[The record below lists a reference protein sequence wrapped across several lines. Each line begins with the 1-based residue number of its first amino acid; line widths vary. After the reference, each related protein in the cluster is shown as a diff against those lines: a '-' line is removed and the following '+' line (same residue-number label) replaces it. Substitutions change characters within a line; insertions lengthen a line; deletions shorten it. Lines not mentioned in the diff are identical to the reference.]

1 MTHPKHRLRPLAVAM
16 TVAVASLAA
25 CQERK
30 PTEMNTPAASSG
42 EYPTPAEAAP
52 SSTSGT
58 GTGAA
63 ASSDGS
69 VDKNKK

>member
-1 MTHPKHRLRPLAVAM
+1 MTHPKHRLWPLAAAM
-16 TVAVASLAA
+16 TVAVAALAA
-25 CQERK
+25 CQERG
-30 PTEMNTPAASSG
+30 PTEMHTPAASSG

-63 ASSDGS
+63 TSRDGS
-69 VDKNKK
+69 VDNKK